1 MGPVFEGEVLEQDT
15 VFRVGRVVSVEG
27 RQVRVAVDKLK
38 NSSHLL
44 FQGGIVRNV
53 SVGGYLKI
61 VKGFSELIAKVDGEV
76 VEEDRVASAVYR
88 RGVDP
93 MSRQLQVSLIGY
105 IEGGRFERG
114 VREMPLLD
122 NECFIL
128 TEAEFGLIH
137 SFVEESD
144 TAIEIGALAMEPT
157 QTVSVGV
164 NAIFASHVGI
174 FGNTGSGKSYTLA
187 KLYHELFE
195 RYGAVEGFR
204 QRSQF
209 VVIDFNGEYLNR
221 DGSDGDSRSTAVV
234 TGDANKR
241 EYALSTRSATGPR
254 LPLPSSAVSDLAFWT
269 VLLDATEKTQA
280 PFLARVLNS
289 DYWDRRIEE
298 PADLLAVLGDM
309 ILRATK
315 SSDTALDRQTIFN
328 LLSEVQTCLGSAPSQ
343 ELADLIGEFQR
354 NLHYNA
360 TYRKFFWGAWSSS
373 PIDPDSPTWPT
384 LTRDKV
390 AGLNIDFSSIEP
402 GIDLIRFKIVLQ
414 YYSDIIS
421 GFSNREHLSP
431 LIKRLETRVPDIKK
445 LIIADDNES
454 YDEPLIVVSL
464 RDVNLSMRKVI
475 PMLLCKHLYDQKK
488 ENDLANQRYLNLIID
503 EAHNILSLES
513 SRESEAWRDYR
524 LETFEEIVK
533 EGRKF
538 GVFLTLASQRPHDIS
553 PTIISQLHNYFLH
566 RLVNNLDVQAIEKAV
581 AYLDRVSFEQ
591 LPILPTGVCVV
602 AGVSAQVPVI
612 VKISPLP
619 PESEPNSRT
628 MSVTAEWLKPLPPE
642 EPDQESFPDGDDD
655 QAPGPTSPWGDD
667 EPPF

>member
-1 MGPVFEGEVLEQDT
+1 MIEEEVLSQHA

-27 RQVRVAVDKLK
+27 RRVRIGVDKLK
-38 NSSHLL
+38 NGPHLL

-53 SVGGYLKI
+53 AVGGYLKI

-76 VEEDRVASAVYR
+76 IEEDRGASAVYR

-93 MSRQLQVSLIGY
+93 MSRELQVSLVGY
-105 IEGGRFERG
+105 IEDGQFERG
-114 VREMPLLD
+114 VREMPLLH

-128 TEAEFGLIH
+128 TEDEFGLVH
-137 SFVEESD
+137 TFVEDSD
-144 TAIEIGALAMEPT
+144 TAIAIGVLAMEPT
-157 QTVSVGV
+157 QSVSVGV

-195 RYGAVEGFR
+195 NFGKEEGFR

-209 VVIDFNGEYLNR
+209 VLIDFNGEYLNR
-221 DGSDGDSRSTAVV
+221 ARSSGDPRSTAVL
-234 TGDANKR
+234 TNDANKR
-241 EYALSTRSATGPR
+241 EYALSTRAANGPR

-280 PFLARVLNS
+280 PFLSRVLNS
-289 DYWDRRIEE
+289 DYWDQRIAQ
-298 PADLLAVLGDM
+298 PDDLLTVLGDM
-309 ILRATK
+309 VLRATK
-315 SSDTALDRQTIFN
+315 SNDRSLDRQTVLN
-328 LLSEVQTCLGSAPSQ
+328 LLAEVQNCLGSSPSR
-343 ELADLIGEFQR
+343 ELADLIVDFQQ

-360 TYRKFFWGAWSSS
+360 TMGKFYWGPWSSS
-373 PIDPDSPTWPT
+373 PIDPDHHSWESKTKE
-384 LTRDKV
+384 RVV
-390 AGLNIDFSSIEP
+390 ALPIDFSTIEP

-414 YYSDIIS
+414 YYNDVIS
-421 GFSNREHLSP
+421 GYANREHLAP

-445 LIIADDNES
+445 LIVADDRDT

-475 PMLLCKHLYDQKK
+475 PMLLCKHLYDLKK
-488 ENDLANQRYLNLIID
+488 ENDPGNERYLNLIID

-591 LPILPTGVCVV
+591 LPILPRGVCVV

-612 VKISPLP
+612 VRISSLP
-619 PESEPNSRT
+619 PEVEPNSRT
-628 MSVTAEWLKPLPPE
+628 ISVTSTWLTVMPGDPGEDEAGAHLALRHE
-642 EPDQESFPDGDDD
+642 DGV
-655 QAPGPTSPWGDD
+655 S

>member
-1 MGPVFEGEVLEQDT
+1 MFESRIFEKDN
-15 VFRVGRVVSVEG
+15 VFRIGRVMSVEG

-38 NSSHLL
+38 NGSHLL
-44 FQGGIVRNV
+44 FQGSIVRNV
-53 SVGGYLKI
+53 AVGSYLKI

-76 VEEDRVASAVYR
+76 IEEDRGVSAVYR
-88 RGVDP
+88 HGSDP
-93 MSRQLQVSLIGY
+93 MVRQLQVSLIGFF
-105 IEGGRFERG
+105 EGGSFERG

-128 TEAEFGLIH
+128 DDNEFSLIH
-137 SFVEESD
+137 AFVEDSD
-144 TAIEIGALAMEPT
+144 IPINIGVLAMEPA
-157 QTVSVGV
+157 QSVAVGV

-187 KLYHELFE
+187 KLYHELFDI
-195 RYGAVEGFR
+195 YGAVEGFR

-209 VVIDFNGEYLNR
+209 VLIDFNGEYL
-221 DGSDGDSRSTAVV
+221 SREGAEDQQSTNVITDFV
-234 TGDANKR
+234 NKR
-241 EYALSTRSATGPR
+241 EYALSTRAADGPK
-254 LPLPSSAVSDLAFWT
+254 LPLPLSVVSDLAFWT

-280 PFLARVLNS
+280 PFLARVLHS
-289 DYWDRRIEE
+289 DYWDRRIQE
-298 PADLLAVLGDM
+298 PDGFLAVLGDM
-309 ILRATK
+309 VWRATK
-315 SSDTALDRQTIFN
+315 SSDAALDRQTVFN
-328 LLSEVQTCLGSAPSQ
+328 LLSEVQTCLGSSPSQ
-343 ELADLIGEFQR
+343 ELEDLIDAFQR
-354 NLHYNA
+354 DLHYNGTFKKFYWGKWTDYVDSDHA
-360 TYRKFFWGAWSSS
+360 TWGS
-373 PIDPDSPTWPT
+373 
-384 LTRDKV
+384 LTKGKV
-390 AGLNIDFSSIEP
+390 TALKVDFSSIKQ
-402 GIDLIRFKIVLQ
+402 GIDVVRFKIVLQ

-421 GFSNREHLSP
+421 GYSNREHLSP

-445 LIIADDNES
+445 LIAVDDNDG
-454 YDEPLIVVSL
+454 YGEPLIVVSL
-464 RDVNLSMRKVI
+464 RDVNLAMRKVI

-488 ENDLANQRYLNLIID
+488 EQDPANERYLNLIID

-591 LPILPTGVCVV
+591 LPILPKGVCIV

-619 PESEPNSRT
+619 PESEPDSRT
-628 MSVTAEWLKPLPPE
+628 MSVTSAWLTPLTDDLDEDDPFE
-642 EPDQESFPDGDDD
+642 LNDWNGDG
-655 QAPGPTSPWGDD
+655 W
-667 EPPF
+667 

>member
-1 MGPVFEGEVLEQDT
+1 MLDDEVLEQDT
-15 VFRVGRVVSVEG
+15 VFRVGRVVSVDG
-27 RQVRVAVDKLK
+27 RQVRVSVDKLK

-53 SVGGYLKI
+53 AVGSYLKI
-61 VKGFSELIAKVDGEV
+61 VKGFAELIAKVDGEV
-76 VEEDRVASAVYR
+76 VTEDRAASAVYR
-88 RGVDP
+88 RGVDA

-128 TEAEFGLIH
+128 TEDEFSLIH
-137 SFVEESD
+137 TFVEDSD
-144 TAIEIGALAMEPT
+144 TAIDIGVLAMEPM
-157 QTVSVGV
+157 QPVSVGV

-195 RYGAVEGFR
+195 RYASIETFR
-204 QRSQF
+204 RRSQF
-209 VVIDFNGEYLNR
+209 VLIDFNGEYLNR
-221 DGSDGDSRSTAVV
+221 EIADDDPRSTAVI

-254 LPLPSSAVSDLAFWT
+254 LPLPSGAVSDLAFWT

-280 PFLARVLNS
+280 PFLARVLNN
-289 DYWDRRIEE
+289 DYWDRRL
-298 PADLLAVLGDM
+298 ADQDGILSVLGDLV
-309 ILRATK
+309 LRATK
-315 SSDTALDRQTIFN
+315 SNDKSLDRQTVLN
-328 LLSEVQTCLGSAPSQ
+328 LLAEIQSCLGSAAPQ
-343 ELADLIGEFQR
+343 ELTNLIDDFQR
-354 NLHYNA
+354 NLHFNA
-360 TYRKFFWGAWSSS
+360 TMGKFYWGEWSNY
-373 PIDPDSPTWPT
+373 IDPDHPTWDS
-384 LTRDKV
+384 LTKDKV
-390 AGLNIDFSSIEP
+390 SALSIDFSTIEP

-414 YYSDIIS
+414 YYNDIIS

-445 LIIADDNES
+445 LVVVDDDS
-454 YDEPLIVVSL
+454 YEEPLIVVSL

-488 ENDLANQRYLNLIID
+488 EKDPANQRYLNLVID

-628 MSVTAEWLKPLPPE
+628 MSVTSEWLRPLPPAQPDADPFGDDPDDPSETNTATE
-642 EPDQESFPDGDDD
+642 EDGDD
-655 QAPGPTSPWGDD
+655 
-667 EPPF
+667 PPF